1 MGTVSSVE
9 VMQEFFRCRK
19 RSASCIIASKSIGL
33 AVIDSGSETRKLY
46 LLCSFQRSLQ
56 RKDSLVRIF

>member
-19 RSASCIIASKSIGL
+19 RRASCIIASKSIGL
-33 AVIDSGSETRKLY
+33 AVIDSGKARPECY
-46 LLCSFQRSLQ
+46 ISF
-56 RKDSLVRIF
+56 VRFNVHSKGKIA